1 MDVEHIHA
9 HDHGHAGGT
18 GVAPVGAPHA
28 PLGPLS
34 DPAQEAL
41 VQALR
46 ASFNILR
53 VVMVVLVA
61 LYLLSGVFR
70 VEPGEQ
76 GLVARLGKLRT
87 IASERGETSV
97 FTQGWYWSLP
107 DPFDKKYVVPGKPQE
122 LSVATFLF
130 NNPQAE
136 TSQDLSELVAQ
147 STSLTPGLD
156 GAMFTGDRNLSHG
169 RWEVQYQIRAA
180 DLFVQNV
187 GAAPADFKP
196 LLRRLTE
203 TAVVREIAGR
213 TVEQVTRTALEA
225 VRDGVKQRLQAALD
239 ELQTGVQVAQVVA
252 FTIEPGAV
260 RPAFLEVVRAEN
272 ERLRLQDE
280 AREAESEI
288 LNRAAGDKYA
298 QLIEL
303 INAYGD
309 AQLRGADQAELDQ
322 RLAAVDAVLD
332 EAKRDGAGQ
341 VAVKLAEAEAQ
352 ADQINQKV
360 RREYE
365 EFQKYVEQRRIQPD
379 ITLLGLWVQ
388 MRREIL
394 GSKQNEIVFVP
405 DQQEIEI
412 HVKSDPQRK
421 AELFEEERTAR
432 TRGEK
437 GRK

>member
-1 MDVEHIHA
+1 MDVEHPHLL
-9 HDHGHAGGT
+9 DHGRESPDPRT
-18 GVAPVGAPHA
+18 
-28 PLGPLS
+28 PLGPVS
-34 DPAQEAL
+34 DPAQESL

-53 VVMVVLVA
+53 VVMVVLVV

-76 GLVARLGKLRT
+76 GLVARLGRLRT
-87 IASERGETSV
+87 IPTERGETSV
-97 FTQGWYWSLP
+97 FTQGWYWALP
-107 DPFDKKYVVPGKPQE
+107 DPFDRKTVVPGRPQE
-122 LSVATFLF
+122 VKVTTFLF

-136 TSQDLSELVAQ
+136 SSRDLSELVAQ
-147 STSLTPGLD
+147 SISLTPGVD

-169 RWEVQYQIRAA
+169 RWEVQYQIHEA
-180 DLFVQNV
+180 DQFVQNV
-187 GAAPADFKP
+187 GATPEDFRP
-196 LLRRLTE
+196 LLQRLTE
-203 TAVVREIAGR
+203 TAVVREVAGR

-225 VRDGVKQRLQAALD
+225 VREGVKQRLQAALD
-239 ELQTGVQVAQVVA
+239 DLKTGVQIAQVTA

-260 RPAFLEVVRAEN
+260 RPAFLEVIRAEN

-288 LNRAAGDKYA
+288 LNRAAGDKHA
-298 QLIEL
+298 RVVEL
-303 INAYGD
+303 IDTYGD
-309 AQLRGADQAELDQ
+309 AQLRGAQQPELDQ

-341 VAVKLAEAEAQ
+341 VAVKLAEAEAD
-352 ADQINQKV
+352 ADQINQRL

-394 GSKQNEIVFVP
+394 GNKQNEIVFLP

-421 AELFEEERTAR
+421 AELFEEERAAKN
-432 TRGEK
+432 RGEK